1 MKKKIYLLAT
11 LLLMNVLQSC
21 QDEVEEG
28 YSVDSIKKESVKEG
42 LNLRALFSEN
52 HVISVSEASETALK
66 AAEMFADEST
76 RADVQEPRIIE
87 SVGVYGRKNTPL
99 RSANVSEDT
108 LYYVFNFEDNRG
120 FAIVSADDRI
130 PTQILA
136 YVDNGSLEND
146 VDNPGLRYGLELM
159 QHYVESSIDHFE
171 NKKDSLLA
179 EAEKKSS
186 VVDAKTAETRAIY
199 TGTAYSVLS
208 EQTVGPLISV
218 TWGQGHP
225 YNMNVGKLC
234 DDNDKNGGK
243 APTGCVATSTAQLMS
258 YWKYPYSWDFVA
270 MDWTKMCSSKTATDL
285 NKSNIAILMKLI
297 GVYIGMKYDCE
308 GSGAYTSDAYDL
320 LGKLGY
326 KKLFKTE
333 FDMGL
338 AIGTLQLNLPF
349 WMTGFANYNN
359 GGHSWLID
367 GYKRIEFEEVNYR
380 VDTSTGSVQ
389 TTTSEYSEFYFHNNW
404 GWNGEGN
411 GYFASGCFDLQD
423 AYSYDEEG
431 KVESTADFRYDNKMY
446 CVYR

>member
-99 RSANVSEDT
+99 RTANVSEDT

-218 TWGQGHP
+218 TWG
-225 YNMNVGKLC
+225 
-234 DDNDKNGGK
+234 
-243 APTGCVATSTAQLMS
+243 TGTS
-258 YWKYPYSWDFVA
+258 
-270 MDWTKMCSSKTATDL
+270 
-285 NKSNIAILMKLI
+285 
-297 GVYIGMKYDCE
+297 
-308 GSGAYTSDAYDL
+308 
-320 LGKLGY
+320 
-326 KKLFKTE
+326 
-333 FDMGL
+333 
-338 AIGTLQLNLPF
+338 LQ
-349 WMTGFANYNN
+349 YEC
-359 GGHSWLID
+359 
-367 GYKRIEFEEVNYR
+367 R
-380 VDTSTGSVQ
+380 
-389 TTTSEYSEFYFHNNW
+389 
-404 GWNGEGN
+404 
-411 GYFASGCFDLQD
+411 
-423 AYSYDEEG
+423 
-431 KVESTADFRYDNKMY
+431 
-446 CVYR
+446 